1 MARAEQ
7 RRRKDVAP
15 ASQTSTVHTLVD
27 DSELEAMPR
36 RSSGDSRAPP
46 RSASQQP
53 EALDSD
59 SPAPAPAQHKPHSRL
74 DVVDPAQVAEDE
86 APPDVIWVQW
96 DGPGDPANPL
106 NWSKRRKW
114 LISSVG
120 IGFCSLVSLSVSGYS
135 IAAEDIQEELDT
147 TRVLALLGLTTFTMT
162 FGAAPLILAPLSE
175 VYGRSLI
182 YLLSAVVF
190 ALFFLPQAL
199 ARNIETV
206 LVSRFI
212 SGCAGSTAVSLV
224 GGTIADVWR
233 ADERGTP
240 MAWFSFAA
248 FGATGLGPVMFGYL
262 VQEKG
267 FRAVNWVM
275 FAMSAA
281 FAVGLPLLLK
291 ETRASVL
298 LSRKA
303 AKLRRETGDARYM
316 SRDDFERGSIRQMMK
331 TSLGRPVR
339 LLFTEPVLV
348 AMTAW
353 ISFQWGVLYLF
364 LVSIPYVFGR
374 IYEFNTGEC
383 GMIYVT
389 QFIGSVIGM
398 SMDQYCMRLYRANVA
413 KRGPEARLYTAFVGG
428 VCVPV
433 GAFIFCF
440 TAYPHVHWM
449 APTIGIVILY
459 CGMYTVYLSAFNYL
473 AEAYTLYASSALSAM
488 SFVRNCVGAV
498 FPLFTTQMYTGLGI
512 QGAAGL
518 TAGLGTLLSATPFVL
533 FIYGARLRA
542 RSPFAQELQ
551 RRAEKEEEEEEEE
564 RTRSRMASRA
574 ASRAPSKER
583 SVEKE
588 GEDALDEVAGEAQA
602 LPRDGHPGV

>member
-1 MARAEQ
+1 M
-7 RRRKDVAP
+7 
-15 ASQTSTVHTLVD
+15 
-27 DSELEAMPR
+27 
-36 RSSGDSRAPP
+36 
-46 RSASQQP
+46 
-53 EALDSD
+53 
-59 SPAPAPAQHKPHSRL
+59 
-74 DVVDPAQVAEDE
+74 
-86 APPDVIWVQW
+86 
-96 DGPGDPANPL
+96 
-106 NWSKRRKW
+106 
-114 LISSVG
+114 
-120 IGFCSLVSLSVSGYS
+120 
-135 IAAEDIQEELDT
+135 
-147 TRVLALLGLTTFTMT
+147 
-162 FGAAPLILAPLSE
+162 
-175 VYGRSLI
+175 
-182 YLLSAVVF
+182 SAVVF

-248 FGATGLGPVMFGYL
+248 FGGERSLRSLSRPCPSTETDGAGASPRAATGLGPVMFGYL

-303 AKLRRETGDARYM
+303 AKLRKETGDARYM

-353 ISFQWGVLYLF
+353 ISFQWGVLCACLPSLCDAPGPFQALTAAARHSDLF

-449 APTIGIVILY
+449 APTIGIVIL
-459 CGMYTVYLSAFNYL
+459 CAFPSTPPSLSASSTPRADPGSLSRLRYVYRVLERVQLPRRGLHAVRVVGLVGHVVRAQLRRRRLPSCVTLSQSRL
-473 AEAYTLYASSALSAM
+473 AALCTRLTPVPSLDGRSLHDADVHGSRHPRRRRSDRRPRHPPLRHALCPVHLRRAPPCAVTLCA
-488 SFVRNCVGAV
+488 
-498 FPLFTTQMYTGLGI
+498 
-512 QGAAGL
+512 GAAAPGRE
-518 TAGLGTLLSATPFVL
+518 GGGG
-533 FIYGARLRA
+533 GADEEQDGEPGGESRA
-542 RSPFAQELQ
+542 EQGEERREGGG
-551 RRAEKEEEEEEEE
+551 RRA
-564 RTRSRMASRA
+564 
-574 ASRAPSKER
+574 
-583 SVEKE
+583 
-588 GEDALDEVAGEAQA
+588 
-602 LPRDGHPGV
+602 